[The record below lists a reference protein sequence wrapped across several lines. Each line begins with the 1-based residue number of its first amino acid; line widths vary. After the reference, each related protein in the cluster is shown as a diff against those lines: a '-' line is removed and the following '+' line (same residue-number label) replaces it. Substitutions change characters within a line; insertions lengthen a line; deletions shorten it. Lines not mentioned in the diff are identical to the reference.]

1 MFVPAFYLVVSNS
14 SSIGETV
21 TRTVVTKVQTDSVT
35 VTDVDTLISQ
45 TPPRE
50 GYPID
55 LPAAGFSFVL
65 ETPGSVYPLI
75 NVAGKTYQRLDIIQ
89 QPVGSFR
96 IAQKP
101 EIRVSRAQQYAGN
114 VVMQFTSGSWDEF
127 FHLPWQALLLVLT
140 RALGGLI
147 IILLVTYH
155 CKRFFDQ
162 IAEQD
167 YFGASQIRQLRIIG
181 WAFVAYGL
189 LDSTHFLL
197 TNLFSGSLLERE
209 GLGLNPAVALLWP
222 HGDKSLLLGS
232 VILVLTQIFAYGQ
245 QLKQDQ
251 ELTI

>member
-1 MFVPAFYLVVSNS
+1 M
-14 SSIGETV
+14 
-21 TRTVVTKVQTDSVT
+21 K
-35 VTDVDTLISQ
+35 
-45 TPPRE
+45 
-50 GYPID
+50 
-55 LPAAGFSFVL
+55 
-65 ETPGSVYPLI
+65 
-75 NVAGKTYQRLDIIQ
+75 

-96 IAQKP
+96 MAQKP

-114 VVMQFTSGSWDEF
+114 VVMQFTSGSWREF
-127 FHLPWQALLLVLT
+127 LRLPWQALLLILT
-140 RALGGLI
+140 RILGVLI
-147 IILLVTYH
+147 VILLVTYY

-162 IAEQD
+162 ITQQD

-197 TNLFSGSLLERE
+197 TNLFIRSLLERE
-209 GLGLNPAVALLWP
+209 GLGLNPAIALLWP

-245 QLKQDQ
+245 QLKQES